1 MAVSW
6 LNALENLQGQ
16 YSGLPEVEKLFEKD
30 FQWVDEILAEATT
43 LFRKDTTQEVSETTN
58 ENDDPNALGVAPVL
72 LPQTPGVSVDI
83 IRVNYVSTFHI
94 KKWYRFVLC
103 NFFAI
108 FMKD

>member
-1 MAVSW
+1 MPVSW

-94 KKWYRFVLC
+94 KK
-103 NFFAI
+103 
-108 FMKD
+108 

>member
-83 IRVNYVSTFHI
+83 IRVNCHLFLFHI
-94 KKWYRFVLC
+94 QSKTKAL
-103 NFFAI
+103 
-108 FMKD
+108 D